1 MLKTQASTESNHQGT
16 NILVVKGT
24 AHTRL
29 KEIHAKAMVI
39 AFASFDVGHLKKNL
53 LEKTKKK
60 KKKKRKKRWRRKRRR
75 RRRRET
81 NKSKV

>member
-1 MLKTQASTESNHQGT
+1 MSRGTVGLTSAVASNVCTVLETQASNESNRHSG

-39 AFASFDVGHLKKNL
+39 ALASFDVG
-53 LEKTKKK
+53 
-60 KKKKRKKRWRRKRRR
+60 
-75 RRRRET
+75 
-81 NKSKV
+81 